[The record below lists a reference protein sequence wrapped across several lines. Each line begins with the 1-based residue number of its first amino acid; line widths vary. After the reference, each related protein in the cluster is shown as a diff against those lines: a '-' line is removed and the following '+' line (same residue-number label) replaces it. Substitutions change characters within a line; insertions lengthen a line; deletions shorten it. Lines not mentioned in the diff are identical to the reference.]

1 MWPRWSLRRSKVCLY
16 LFLGKRFIFGK
27 TGRFPSRGSNLDLS
41 TIVVFQ
47 SMSPATIGR
56 ASAQVGRS
64 RSRSQNTTARAI
76 LYPSQP
82 YLEQKH
88 HRSRPKDFG
97 HFTLSKLLWQ
107 SRHELRAFDRLLG
120 TVPRL
125 LRTACQ
131 ACTGAEQ
138 RGSRSRP
145 FCIRLLLG

>member
-64 RSRSQNTTARAI
+64 RSSHFHRKGNPLSLSALFRAKTPPVTSQGLRKFHALQAPLAKPPRAASLRSAPWDRT
-76 LYPSQP
+76 
-82 YLEQKH
+82 
-88 HRSRPKDFG
+88 
-97 HFTLSKLLWQ
+97 
-107 SRHELRAFDRLLG
+107 ELPLK
-120 TVPRL
+120 
-125 LRTACQ
+125 ACQ